1 MLLAGLATGRVA
13 HARTITT
20 VAGTGTPGFSGDGGP
35 ATAAQLAHP
44 GLVAL
49 DGAGNLFIDDQLGRI
64 RRVDAT
70 TGIITT
76 VAGIGGIGFSG
87 DGGPATAAAIRAD
100 TFAVDATGNL
110 FLGDYYAHR
119 IRRVDAATGVITTY
133 VGNGYE
139 SCFHVGDGGPASAAQ
154 LCNPLGLAV
163 DGSGNLFIADSWDG
177 IRRVDA
183 ATGIITS
190 VAPGAFQY
198 VTGVGV
204 DGAENLY
211 VFNNGDDPP
220 GLSPQGNHIYRVDAF
235 TNNVTAI
242 AGNGVHSFSGDGGLA
257 TLAGIALS
265 SPVTLAV
272 DGAGN
277 LFMGD
282 LGVRVRRIDAATGI
296 ITTVAGN
303 GTVAFS
309 GDGGPANMAG
319 LAGSEVAL
327 AGNGGFYIGDFR
339 NYRVRFVSLQPATCG
354 DGIPNPGEQCDAG
367 AANGPPAS
375 CCTAACGFAPAGS
388 GCSDNDACTQNDQCN
403 ASGLCVGGG
412 AVDCENGDPCSVNTC
427 DSATGCVHSETTESL
442 GGGELGCIPPNRDAL
457 ACANRTN
464 KDLGKLAATL
474 LRCHSKSVAAVL
486 AQAPFDEEGCE
497 SKAQSKYVAATANL
511 VGCPA
516 CLDRG
521 AVGDAMT
528 TLIESRALAT
538 LYCDDTSGEPLSDAD
553 DAGFLPADAAA
564 AKCDAKT
571 AQALWRLIGA
581 EVHCHTTLAADDVA
595 GASFGVGTCEYTA
608 ESRFAAATS
617 NLTGCPA
624 CLIAQLPALESDA
637 GVALD
642 QQNTRIYC
650 TP

>member
-1 MLLAGLATGRVA
+1 MLLAGLAIGPVV
-13 HARTITT
+13 HATTITT

-35 ATAAQLAHP
+35 ATAAQLEHP
-44 GLVAL
+44 GLLAL
-49 DGAGNLFIDDQLGRI
+49 DGAGNLYIDDLLGRI

-76 VAGIGGIGFSG
+76 VAGIGGVGFSG

-100 TFAVDATGNL
+100 AFAVDATGNL
-110 FLGDYYAHR
+110 FLGDYYAPR

-154 LCNPLGLAV
+154 LCGPMGLAV
-163 DGSGNLFIADSWDG
+163 DAGGNLFIADGWDG

-183 ATGIITS
+183 ATGIITA
-190 VAPGAFQY
+190 VASGVFPY
-198 VTGVGV
+198 VTGIGV
-204 DGAENLY
+204 DSADNLY

-220 GLSPQGNHIYRVDAF
+220 GLSPAGNHVYRVDAS
-235 TNNVTAI
+235 TGNVTAI
-242 AGNGVHSFSGDGGLA
+242 AGNGAYGFSGDGGVA

-265 SPVTLAV
+265 FPLTLAV

-277 LFMGD
+277 LFLGD
-282 LGVRVRRIDAATGI
+282 MGVRVRRIDAASGI
-296 ITTVAGN
+296 ITTVAGT
-303 GTVAFS
+303 GSVAFS

-327 AGNGGFYIGDFR
+327 DGSGGFYIGDFR
-339 NYRVRFVSLQPATCG
+339 NYRVRFVSPQPATCG

-375 CCTAACGFAPAGS
+375 CCTAACGFAPAGNAC
-388 GCSDNDACTQNDQCN
+388 GDNDACTQNDQCA
-403 ASGLCVGGG
+403 ASGLCVGGET
-412 AVDCENGDPCSVNTC
+412 VDCENGDPCSVNTC
-427 DSATGCVHSETTESL
+427 DAATGCVHSETAHSL
-442 GGGELGCIPPNRDAL
+442 GGGELGCIPPDRNAL

-464 KDLGKLAATL
+464 KHAAKLAATL
-474 LRCHSKSVAAVL
+474 VRCHGKYVAAAL
-486 AQAPFDEEGCE
+486 AQATFDEERCE
-497 SKAQSKYVAATANL
+497 TKAQDKYVAATAKL

-528 TLIESRALAT
+528 ALIESRALAT
-538 LYCDDTSGEPLSDAD
+538 LYCDATSGVPLADAD

-571 AQALWRLIGA
+571 AQALWRLVGA

-595 GASFGVGTCEYTA
+595 GASFGVGACEYTA
-608 ESRFAAATS
+608 ENRFDVATS
-617 NLTGCPA
+617 KLTGCPA
-624 CLIAQLPALESDA
+624 CLTAQLPALKSDA
-637 GVALD
+637 GMALD